1 MAHST
6 IFPDAFLNALGAWQ
20 AGWCE
25 EKDRRLELT
34 ARLREAIGAM
44 PPLPEEAMRAPP
56 TCFRKRFLVPN
67 NAQNGGDFWPFF
79 WDGEIAEG
87 VASWTTNYDYCKVI
101 FKKNPR
107 PGTIACIFRRKPRAS
122 EVVLNI
128 AGLWTGDD
136 FIKAAQLY
144 IDRRG
149 ENFQGIRHF
158 RDTQSEVILDA
169 PLTMDD
175 VIAFCGRVPS
185 LDELCTTASI
195 SAPEDEDELWRKLVE
210 ENLLPTLP
218 YWLEGQ
224 ASQAAIENAIATI
237 RSQFQKWLRPK
248 PAAEAT

>member
-1 MAHST
+1 
-6 IFPDAFLNALGAWQ
+6 
-20 AGWCE
+20 
-25 EKDRRLELT
+25 
-34 ARLREAIGAM
+34 
-44 PPLPEEAMRAPP
+44 
-56 TCFRKRFLVPN
+56 
-67 NAQNGGDFWPFF
+67 
-79 WDGEIAEG
+79 
-87 VASWTTNYDYCKVI
+87 
-101 FKKNPR
+101 
-107 PGTIACIFRRKPRAS
+107 
-122 EVVLNI
+122 VLNI

-149 ENFQGIRHF
+149 KNFQGIRHF

-210 ENLLPTLP
+210 ANLLPTLP

-224 ASQAAIENAIATI
+224 ASQAAFENAIATI